1 MAAAKK
7 PEPGP
12 PADKPLDQPDPK
24 ELRESDRT
32 ANAGPGDAEV
42 NDPPVRTDRPD
53 VPVLSSLAVGAG
65 QHEPDQ
71 S

>member
-7 PEPGP
+7 HAPEKG
-12 PADKPLDQPDPK
+12 LDQPAAK
-24 ELRESDRT
+24 QLRDADQT
-32 ANAGPGDAEV
+32 GNAGPGDAEL

-53 VPVLSSLAVGAG
+53 VPVLVSLAVGAG
-65 QHEPDQ
+65 QHELDA